1 MRRMRHAEWGS
12 YVQASLG
19 LVLYVV
25 LAVSNGSWIDP
36 LAILLVALVIAGL
49 GYAVGHHQSPTAA
62 VLLVVMVLGL
72 AVIQL
77 IEQGKPPALIFVAIF
92 AYLYAKAYSAAREYA
107 ALERVVID

>member
-19 LVLYVV
+19 LLLYVV

-36 LAILLVALVIAGL
+36 IAILVVALVIAGL
-49 GYAVGHHQSPTAA
+49 GYTVGRHRSPTAA
-62 VLLVVMVLGL
+62 LLLVVMILGL

-77 IEQGKPPALIFVAIF
+77 IEKGKPPALIFVAIF
-92 AYLYAKAYSAAREYA
+92 AYLYGKAYTAAREYA
-107 ALERVVID
+107 ALEHVVID